1 MVGFVERSF
10 EVNSCECKSQ
20 GVAGDGGGEVGDGH
34 NF

>member
-1 MVGFVERSF
+1 MVGFDERSF

-20 GVAGDGGGEVGDGH
+20 GVGGGEVGDGH